1 MRSEVDLRLKYTHEQ
16 PWKLWRCHDAMLLC
30 TRVAVSGLLP
40 WKSQLCPDPT
50 AWTQG
55 TRKGAF
61 IIPARLSVS
70 LDRSRSF
77 SKAVSSMPCQF
88 VYFYRGRRAPL
99 RLSIACMD
107 SLTYNFAK
115 HNELQLRLEPCCK
128 SDACMRFGDQ
138 SRENLEIRRK
148 KRRAAE

>member
-77 SKAVSSMPCQF
+77 SKAVSKAC
-88 VYFYRGRRAPL
+88 RANSFISTAGDGHLCACRSRAWTVLHITL
-99 RLSIACMD
+99 RSIMNCNCDWNHAANPTRAC
-107 SLTYNFAK
+107 A
-115 HNELQLRLEPCCK
+115 LEI
-128 SDACMRFGDQ
+128 
-138 SRENLEIRRK
+138 NLEK
-148 KRRAAE
+148 TLK